1 MSGTK
6 RSKTSTATSK
16 QKSKKD
22 KTKKA
27 SKKKETKEG
36 KKKQKEEQFL
46 NEAKQA
52 IEEITLVLKKTSQM
66 LPSLVSVRYTNDAD
80 FNGVLHDKFKT
91 DYELIIMLEEFFTK
105 LVLLL
110 RYRSAFDEKLS
121 QMSRIIGNL
130 KKATN
135 LQEFQG
141 NLQLLGIALLDSE
154 QIIQNYDEM
163 YNNLF
168 TEQALLQFQLM
179 EQLAL
184 FREKNVP
191 NFSELFS
198 DSLKNFLKLN
208 NKLSNL
214 EES

>member
-6 RSKTSTATSK
+6 RSKTSIATSK

-22 KTKKA
+22 KTKA

-46 NEAKQA
+46 KEAKQA
-52 IEEITLVLKKTSQM
+52 IEEITSVLRKTSQM

-80 FNGVLHDKFKT
+80 FNGILHDKFRT
-91 DYELIIMLEEFFTK
+91 DYELISMLEEFFTK

-121 QMSRIIGNL
+121 QMSKIIGNL

-141 NLQLLGIALLDSE
+141 NLQLLGIALQDSE

>member
-22 KTKKA
+22 KTKA

-46 NEAKQA
+46 KEAKQA
-52 IEEITLVLKKTSQM
+52 IEEITSVLRKTSQV
-66 LPSLVSVRYTNDAD
+66 LPSLVSVRYTNGAD
-80 FNGVLHDKFKT
+80 FNGILHDKFRT
-91 DYELIIMLEEFFTK
+91 DYELISMLEEFFTK

-121 QMSRIIGNL
+121 QMSKIIGNL

-141 NLQLLGIALLDSE
+141 NLQLLGIALQDSE

-198 DSLKNFLKLN
+198 DSIKNFLKLN